1 MKIFKTLK
9 DFLTWRDALTEMQ
22 IGFVPTMGYLH
33 EGHFS
38 LVKESRKNNRLTIVS
53 IFVNPAQFAAGE
65 DLSRYPRDFE
75 RDAEQLKKLG
85 VDALFFPTEAEM
97 YPVGYGT
104 WVNDPEAD
112 TMLCG
117 PFRPGHFRGVLTVV
131 LKFFSLVRPASAYFG
146 KKDYQQFFLIQK
158 MIRDFHLNI
167 QVVGMP
173 TLREASGLAMSSRN
187 SYLSAEFL
195 VQAAYIHQT
204 LRTLAERI
212 RRGEKDGEV
221 LENAGR
227 EALTKKGFRVD
238 YLEIRNRQDLAR
250 EKMAG
255 LDSILFA
262 AAHLGSTRLID
273 NLEVSGGSL

>member
-1 MKIFKTLK
+1 
-9 DFLTWRDALTEMQ
+9 
-22 IGFVPTMGYLH
+22 MGYLH

-38 LVKESRKNNRLTIVS
+38 LVRESRKNNRLTIVS

-85 VDALFFPTEAEM
+85 VDALFFPTESEM
-97 YPVGYGT
+97 YPAGFGT
-104 WVNDPEAD
+104 WVNDPAAD

-131 LKFFSLVRPASAYFG
+131 LKFFAMVRPARAYFG

-158 MIRDFHLNI
+158 MNRDFHLNI
-167 QVVGMP
+167 EIVGMP

-195 VQAAYIHQT
+195 VQAAFIHQT
-204 LRTLAERI
+204 RHALAERI
-212 RRGEKDGEV
+212 RRGEKDSEV
-221 LENAGR
+221 LEHAGR
-227 EALTKKGFRVD
+227 EALSQKGFRVD
-238 YLEIRNRQDLAR
+238 YMEIRNRQDLAR

-262 AAHLGSTRLID
+262 AAHLGPTRLID